1 MLLSLYTHL
10 VSSAFIRGPLTQQ
23 VPNDYSVIFTIY
35 SSLARIRFFS
45 SFSIYF
51 LKSRHSW
58 LSLCLQIRG
67 QLLGISSFLP
77 PCEFQGSN
85 AAHQRWWQASSS
97 TGPSHQPGQNI
108 FSVTLP
114 TNSNLV
120 FRVYSAT
127 GLIPSGLVPYVELC
141 IGLRDKG
148 CLPV

>member
-10 VSSAFIRGPLTQQ
+10 VFSAFISVPLTQQ
-23 VPNDYSVIFTIY
+23 APNEYSVIFTIC

-45 SFSIYF
+45 SFFIYF
-51 LKSRHSW
+51 LESRHSW

-85 AAHQRWWQASSS
+85 VARQRWWQASSS

-108 FSVTLP
+108 LIVTLP
-114 TNSNLV
+114 TSSNLV

-127 GLIPSGLVPYVELC
+127 GLIPSGSVPYV
-141 IGLRDKG
+141 
-148 CLPV
+148 